1 MTQKLFQSINPA
13 NGKVLQTYPA
23 HGPEETDKILFQSI
37 SAKKSWQARTMEQ
50 RTGALRALAAALTE
64 EKNSLAELM
73 QNEMG
78 KSLAEGL
85 AEVEKCASAALY
97 YAENGPGFLADRPV
111 QTGAQKTYVSFQP
124 LGTILLIMPWNF
136 PLWQVLRVS
145 IPSILAGNSIVLKH
159 ASSVSGCALALEK
172 LWRKAIPEFPLFQTL
187 LISGENA
194 LQLLERKEIA
204 AVSFTGSTIVGKQI
218 GRKAGENLKK
228 AVLELGGSDPY
239 LILKDANL
247 DAAAAICAK
256 SRLINGGQSCIA
268 AKRFIVEESV
278 HDVFLEKFTQE
289 MKKGHLAPMARADLR
304 AEVHSLVEQSIRDGA
319 QLVLGG
325 KIPAG
330 EGYFY
335 PPTVLANVAPGITSF
350 EEEIFGPV
358 ASVVKARNRDH
369 ALELANQSNF
379 GLGAAIFSEDR
390 MMAEKL
396 AKESLQ
402 AGSCFVNDFV
412 RSDPR
417 LPFGGTKESGYGRE
431 LSEFG
436 LLEFVNVKTV
446 WIN

>member
-13 NGKVLQTYPA
+13 NGKVLQSYPS
-23 HGPEETDKILFQSI
+23 HSPQEVDRILGQSI
-37 SAKKSWQARTMEQ
+37 SAKNGWQLQSIEQ
-50 RTGALRALAAALTE
+50 RAAALKKLAAALTA
-64 EKNSLAELM
+64 EKQALAELM

-85 AEVEKCASAALY
+85 AEVEKCATTALF
-97 YAENGPGFLADRPV
+97 YAEKGPGFLTDRPV
-111 QTGAQKTYVSFQP
+111 QTDAAKSYVSFQP
-124 LGTILLIMPWNF
+124 IGTVLLIMPWNF

-145 IPSILAGNSIVLKH
+145 IPSILAGNAIVLKH

-172 LWRKAIPEFPLFQTL
+172 LWAKAIPELPLFQTL
-187 LISGENA
+187 LISGESA

-204 AVSFTGSTIVGKQI
+204 AVSFTGSTIVGKKI
-218 GRKAGENLKK
+218 GKKAGENLKK

-278 HDVFLEKFTQE
+278 HDAFLEKFVEE
-289 MKKGHLAPMARADLR
+289 MKKAQLAPLARADLR
-304 AEVHSLVEQSIRDGA
+304 EEVHALVEKSTRDGA

-325 KIPAG
+325 KIPQG
-330 EGYFY
+330 DGYFY
-335 PPTVLANVAPGITSF
+335 PATVLANVAPGITSF

-358 ASVVKARNRDH
+358 ASVVKARDREH

-379 GLGAAIFSEDR
+379 GLGAAIFSVDR
-390 MMAEKL
+390 KLAEKM
-396 AKESLQ
+396 AKEKLQ

-436 LLEFVNVKTV
+436 LLEFVNVKTI